1 MESHVKVLGVLYI
14 IFSSLLLLGALLF
27 LLVAGGAGLASSD
40 SGEEAVAMAAV
51 GGFFAVFFVVLS
63 LPGLIG
69 GIYLMKFRPWA
80 RILVI
85 VLGCL
90 NLPSIPLGT
99 ALGIYTL
106 WALFHQDTKPLFGVT

>member
-1 MESHVKVLGVLYI
+1 M
-14 IFSSLLLLGALLF
+14 
-27 LLVAGGAGLASSD
+27 GGAGLAAD
-40 SGEEAVAMAAV
+40 SGEDALAMAAV
-51 GGFFAVFFVVLS
+51 GGFFAVFFGVLA

-69 GIYLMKFRPWA
+69 GIYLMKYRNWA

-85 VLGCL
+85 VLACL
-90 NLPSIPLGT
+90 NLTNVPLGT